1 MGRPR
6 SQRVAIEKVFQK
18 PVHVE
23 FDQPRQ
29 STEGGV
35 VLLRAIDQRIGLT
48 TALASALRDRRQP
61 GKVRHDVLEL
71 LRQRIFAI
79 ACGYPDGNDARELA
93 HDPAMKMVCGRSPVC
108 DQPLGSQPTLS
119 RFENSI
125 SPVDL
130 LRMSYALAESVL
142 RSQRRL
148 RGKNRVRRIIVDI
161 DGVDDPVHGEQQL
174 SLFNRYYDNY
184 CYIPLVAS
192 VQFDADPQQFVVA
205 AMLRSGGATGDLGAV
220 AMLQR
225 LVPMLRENFPRTSI
239 AIRMDA
245 RFSGPGL
252 LDWCEAEDLV
262 YYAGFQGNS
271 ALLEAAEP
279 LLAQARRAG
288 KLGPSGDLFGET
300 NYQTRRSWDDPRRMV
315 IRAQVVRLGDRE
327 IKENPRFVVTN
338 DEATDPEG
346 IYRIYTARGDV
357 ENRYKELK
365 DGLSFD
371 RASCSSADAN
381 QFRYLLTVAAFTL
394 MQHLRQSVDHPDL
407 VRAQVSTLR
416 ERLLKLAVRIYE
428 TARRL
433 VLKAPAAFGWITP
446 WRHAALA
453 CSRLRL

>member
-1 MGRPR
+1 MGRQH
-6 SQRVAIEKVFQK
+6 SQRVAIEKVFK
-18 PVHVE
+18 KAVHVE

-35 VLLRAIDQRIGLT
+35 VLLRAVDERIGLT

-61 GKVRHDVLEL
+61 GKVRHDALEL

-93 HDPAMKMVCGRSPVC
+93 HDPAMKMVCGRSPGC
-108 DQPLGSQPTLS
+108 DEPLGSQPTLS

-130 LRMSYALAESVL
+130 LRMSYALAETVL
-142 RSQRRL
+142 RAQRKL
-148 RGKNRVRRIIVDI
+148 RRKKSVRRIIVDL
-161 DGVDDPVHGEQQL
+161 DGVDDPVHGDQQL

-184 CYIPLVAS
+184 CYIPLIAS
-192 VQFDADPQQFVVA
+192 VQFDDDSQQFVVA

-225 LVPMLRENFPRTSI
+225 LVPMLRENFPGASI
-239 AIRMDA
+239 AVRMDA
-245 RFSGPGL
+245 SFSSPGL
-252 LDWCEAEDLV
+252 LDWCEAEELT
-262 YYAGFQGNS
+262 YYAGFQQNS
-271 ALLEAAEP
+271 ALLRAAAG
-279 LLAQARRAG
+279 LQRQARKAAKKGSSG
-288 KLGPSGDLFGET
+288 KVFGET
-300 NYQTRRSWDDPRRMV
+300 DYKTERSWDDHRRVV
-315 IRAQVVRLGDRE
+315 IRAQVVKLGDRE
-327 IKENPRFVVTN
+327 AKENPRFVVTN
-338 DEATDPEG
+338 DEKAAPQQV
-346 IYRIYTARGDV
+346 YAIYTGRGDV

-365 DGLSFD
+365 DGLAFD

-394 MQHLRQSVDHPDL
+394 FQHLRQSVAHPDL
-407 VRAQVSTLR
+407 LRAQVSTLR
-416 ERLLKLAVRIYE
+416 ERLLKLAVRVYE
-428 TARRL
+428 TARRF

-453 CSRLRL
+453 CSRFRL